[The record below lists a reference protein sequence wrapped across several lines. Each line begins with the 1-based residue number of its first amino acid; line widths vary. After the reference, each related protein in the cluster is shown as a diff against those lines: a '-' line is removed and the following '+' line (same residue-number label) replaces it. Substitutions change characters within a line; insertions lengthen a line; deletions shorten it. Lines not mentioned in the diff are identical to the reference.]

1 MAEKH
6 LGTCPFCKELVT
18 PYVVEGNVIR
28 RDKCQCP
35 NCHKI
40 VYVCRTPGC
49 CDYARGGELYDDEL
63 CPSCSASVVTNGSTV
78 AVAVL
83 ITAITNAISKNG
95 GGGGGDGGD
104 SFF

>member
-28 RDKCQCP
+28 RDKCMCP
-35 NCHKI
+35 NCQNT
-40 VYVCRTPGC
+40 VYVCRAPGC
-49 CDYARGGELYDDEL
+49 DDYARGGDIYDDEF
-63 CPSCSASVVTNGSTV
+63 CPSCTASATEGGATAIKGAVAAALV
-78 AVAVL
+78 AV
-83 ITAITNAISKNG
+83 ITNAISKHDSDDSN
-95 GGGGGDGGD
+95 